1 MFLKNKIISHIAG
14 ILKTYGPTDFWKN
27 YPREA
32 KRIAIAARRI
42 K

>member
-1 MFLKNKIISHIAG
+1 MFLKNKNICDIAR
-14 ILKTYGPTDFWKN
+14 ILKTYGPTNFWKN

-32 KRIAIAARRI
+32 KCITIAARRI